1 MPTGNGSADPREV
14 ADWTIGAV
22 PDWGPTCLDD
32 LVEALVSTESP
43 FPCTFAVAAA
53 KKRTLRFG
61 FVDDLDDV
69 RSWTSL
75 TTVIS
80 AYLDTYQSLSKD
92 TSLVVFFRPQRQVRP
107 IEEYHAKF
115 WSVLQYL
122 HDHDPERW
130 PEAVPEDPDDPM
142 WEFSFGGTSIFVVC
156 NTPSHTRRRSRYSP
170 GFVITFQPRWVFEG
184 LEPESARGAAARRV
198 IRKRLRAFDGTAPSA
213 ALGNYGDPANREWRQ
228 YFLPDKNSDAEM
240 GCPFRAGKRS
250 RPAAELPAAELPAAE
265 LPAAELPA
273 ARCPVTTAAAATPG
287 TAPPATAPPGTGPG
301 LLSRPGPSSAERRR
315 ALHRRLLV
323 EAGLAARPGGHPG
336 GATRGGREKPR
347 RPAVTPRVWLVPQAE
362 PSAR

>member
-1 MPTGNGSADPREV
+1 MPTGNGSADQRGV

-32 LVEALVSTESP
+32 LVEALLSTESP

-69 RSWTSL
+69 RAWTSL

-80 AYLDTYQSLSKD
+80 TYLDTYQSLSKD
-92 TSLVVFFRPQRQVRP
+92 TSLVVFFRPQPQVRP

-122 HDHDPERW
+122 HDHDPHRW
-130 PEAVPEDPDDPM
+130 PADVPEDPDHPM

-184 LEPESARGAAARRV
+184 LAPESARGAAARRV

-228 YFLPDKNSDAEM
+228 YFLPDKNTDAEM
-240 GCPFRAGKRS
+240 GCPFHAGRRS
-250 RPAAELPAAELPAAE
+250 RPAAESPPA
-265 LPAAELPA
+265 
-273 ARCPVTTAAAATPG
+273 
-287 TAPPATAPPGTGPG
+287 TAPPVTAPPGTGPG
-301 LLSRPGPSSAERRR
+301 LLARPGPSSAERRR

-323 EAGLAARPGGHPG
+323 EAGLAARPGGRPG
-336 GATRGGREKPR
+336 SEPRGGRDKPR
-347 RPAVTPRVWLVPQAE
+347 RPAATPRVWLVPQPE
-362 PSAR
+362 PSTR

>member
-1 MPTGNGSADPREV
+1 VPTGNGSAEPREV

-69 RSWTSL
+69 GSWTSL

-80 AYLDTYQSLSKD
+80 AYLDTYQALSKD

-130 PEAVPEDPDDPM
+130 PAAVPEDPDDPM

-228 YFLPDKNSDAEM
+228 YFLPDKNTDAEM
-240 GCPFRAGKRS
+240 GCPFHAGKRN
-250 RPAAELPAAELPAAE
+250 RPAAEPPAA
-265 LPAAELPA
+265 
-273 ARCPVTTAAAATPG
+273 
-287 TAPPATAPPGTGPG
+287 TAPPAAAPPATSPPTGPG
-301 LLSRPGPSSAERRR
+301 LLPRPGPSSAERRR

-336 GATRGGREKPR
+336 GASRGGREKPR
-347 RPAVTPRVWLVPQAE
+347 RPAATPRVWLVPQPE

>member
-1 MPTGNGSADPREV
+1 MPTGNGSAEPREV

-69 RSWTSL
+69 GSWTSL

-80 AYLDTYQSLSKD
+80 AYLDTYQALSKD

-130 PEAVPEDPDDPM
+130 PAAVPEDPDDPM

-228 YFLPDKNSDAEM
+228 YFLPDKNTDAEM
-240 GCPFRAGKRS
+240 GCPFHAGKRN
-250 RPAAELPAAELPAAE
+250 RPAAEPPAA
-265 LPAAELPA
+265 
-273 ARCPVTTAAAATPG
+273 
-287 TAPPATAPPGTGPG
+287 TAPPAAAPPATSPPTGPG
-301 LLSRPGPSSAERRR
+301 LLPRPGPSSAERRR

-336 GATRGGREKPR
+336 GASRGGREKPR
-347 RPAVTPRVWLVPQAE
+347 RPAATPRVWLVPQPE

>member
-1 MPTGNGSADPREV
+1 MPTGNGSADPHRI

-32 LVEALVSTESP
+32 LVEALLSTESP

-69 RSWTSL
+69 GSWASL

-80 AYLDTYQSLSKD
+80 TYLDTYQSLSKD
-92 TSLVVFFRPQRQVRP
+92 TSLVVFFRPQPQVRP

-130 PEAVPEDPDDPM
+130 PADVPEDPDHPM
-142 WEFSFGGTSIFVVC
+142 WEFSLGGTSIFVVC
-156 NTPSHTRRRSRYSP
+156 NTPAHTRRRSRYSP

-228 YFLPDKNSDAEM
+228 YFLPDKNTDAEM
-240 GCPFRAGKRS
+240 GCPFHAGRRGRA
-250 RPAAELPAAELPAAE
+250 AAESIPL
-265 LPAAELPA
+265 
-273 ARCPVTTAAAATPG
+273 ATDPLA
-287 TAPPATAPPGTGPG
+287 TDPPATPATGPG
-301 LLSRPGPSSAERRR
+301 ALPRPGPSSAERRR

-323 EAGLAARPGGHPG
+323 ETGLASRPGSHPG
-336 GATRGGREKPR
+336 GAPRGGREKPR
-347 RPAVTPRVWLVPQAE
+347 RPAATPRVWLVPQAE
-362 PSAR
+362 PSVR